1 MLTKK
6 VEYGYIILQKLKK
19 LKKDELKSGKEIL
32 DKSEIPYNMGL
43 GILTILVKKGLVI
56 SRKGKTGGFYL
67 NLDTEL
73 NMLDLFLA
81 LEGDVFEN
89 NLDEKFIDMDYQKI
103 VFKLGQELLVNLKN
117 IKI

>member
-6 VEYGYIILQKLKK
+6 VEYGYVILQKLKK
-19 LKKDELKSGKEIL
+19 LKKNELKSGKEIL

-43 GILTILVKKGLVI
+43 GILTILVKNGLVI
-56 SRKGKTGGFYL
+56 SKKGKTGGFYL
-67 NLDTEL
+67 NSNIEL

-81 LEGDVFEN
+81 LEGNEFKN
-89 NLDEKFIDMDYQKI
+89 SLDEKFIDVDYQKI
-103 VFKLGQELLVNLKN
+103 VFKLGQELLVSLKN